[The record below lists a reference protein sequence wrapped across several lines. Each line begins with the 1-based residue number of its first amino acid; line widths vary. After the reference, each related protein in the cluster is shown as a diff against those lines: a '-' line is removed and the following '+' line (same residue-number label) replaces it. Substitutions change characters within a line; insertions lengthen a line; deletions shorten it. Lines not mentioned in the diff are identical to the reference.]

1 METNS
6 PPLKLTTVATLF
18 LVFVTIFWI
27 GKDVLIPFAFAI
39 LLWFVIVAWRDLIVR
54 ITSFGRAVPL
64 FIQNTLAFVSFVVLL
79 FIVGNFV
86 SGDIGQIA
94 AEYPKYQAN
103 IAVLTGY
110 VSESLGIPLPT
121 DEERAE
127 DLLAFTQ
134 QAAGFIS
141 STLGTIFVVMLYV
154 VFLFSEQKQLGK
166 KLKISTGSSYIE
178 VRSVVTDI
186 VSMIKQYIG
195 TKTLLS
201 ITTAILSYIVFAFV
215 GLDLPF
221 FWAFI
226 IFVFNY
232 IPSIGSMIATA
243 LPTIFAA
250 LQFGGF
256 AEALIVFIVVGVIQ
270 FSIGNI
276 LEPKLMG
283 KKLNIS
289 PLVVVIALFSW
300 GALWGIPGM
309 FLSVPLTV
317 VIMIIMAHIPTT
329 KPIAIWLSGDG
340 EV

>member
-1 METNS
+1 MKNPS
-6 PPLKLTTVATLF
+6 LNITTAATLF
-18 LVFVTIFWI
+18 LIFITIFWV
-27 GKDVLIPFAFAI
+27 GKDVLIPFAFAV

-54 ITSFGRAVPL
+54 MISFGNIVPL

-94 AEYPKYQAN
+94 SEYPKYQEN
-103 IAVLTGY
+103 IAVLSGSI
-110 VSESLGIPLPT
+110 SESLGMPLPT

-127 DLLAFTQ
+127 DLLAFSQ

-154 VFLFSEQKQLGK
+154 IFIFSEQKNLGK
-166 KLKISTGSSYIE
+166 KLKISTGSSYIGA
-178 VRSVVTDI
+178 RSIVTDI
-186 VSMIKQYIG
+186 ITMIKQYIG

-201 ITTAILSYIVFAFV
+201 ITTAVLSYVVFAFA

-221 FWAFI
+221 FWAFV
-226 IFVFNY
+226 IFVLNY
-232 IPSIGSMIATA
+232 IPSIGSMVATV
-243 LPTIFAA
+243 LPSAFAA
-250 LQFGGF
+250 LQFAGF
-256 AEALIVFIVVGVIQ
+256 AEAVTIFIIVGVIQ